1 MILKENE
8 IYAFRV
14 EGQTVIAKV
23 EAILDTSFELVNVY
37 QLAFMRDPNNPDSVN
52 IGLIDFM
59 PGISVDKKV
68 SMRKEAISGVANVS
82 KELSDLY
89 LQQTTGIQLAS

>member
-1 MILKENE
+1 
-8 IYAFRV
+8 
-14 EGQTVIAKV
+14 
-23 EAILDTSFELVNVY
+23 
-37 QLAFMRDPNNPDSVN
+37 
-52 IGLIDFM
+52 M
-59 PGISVDKKV
+59 PGISADKKV